1 MMGRGNTRVFGE
13 YEGLFYIDWDNF
25 SSEHE
30 DDDFWRQEWESSLHQ
45 FISDFTQRFKSFSRC
60 DEWISGDDRAILENR
75 LFYIAIT
82 DNEWS
87 VAIKLIQK
95 EQKYYDS
102 GNLENLQAKHY
113 KTYLDGMKEC
123 LFNQFEE
130 LGTYAGPWTSGRI
143 RRSET
148 VNEMHNISR
157 RGGYRALS

>member
-1 MMGRGNTRVFGE
+1 MGRGNTCVFGD
-13 YEGLFYIDWDNF
+13 YEGLYYIDWDNF
-25 SSEHE
+25 SSEYE

-45 FISDFTQRFKSFSRC
+45 FISDFTHRFKSFSRC

-130 LGTYAGPWTSGRI
+130 LGIYTGPWTSGRI
-143 RRSET
+143 RRQS
-148 VNEMHNISR
+148 
-157 RGGYRALS
+157 